1 MSSPISAVKAGDNL
15 PVRSDNSPACNDH
28 SRVAQGS
35 TWLTG
40 SLYGGIRSHEA
51 SRAYDARVE
60 LPIVHEDLSFH
71 ADSQVVDNLSV
82 GDE

>member
-1 MSSPISAVKAGDNL
+1 MWLLSAVKAGDNL

-51 SRAYDARVE
+51 SRAYGDGLVG
-60 LPIVHEDLSFH
+60 LVDSFSIE
-71 ADSQVVDNLSV
+71 ATPD
-82 GDE
+82 